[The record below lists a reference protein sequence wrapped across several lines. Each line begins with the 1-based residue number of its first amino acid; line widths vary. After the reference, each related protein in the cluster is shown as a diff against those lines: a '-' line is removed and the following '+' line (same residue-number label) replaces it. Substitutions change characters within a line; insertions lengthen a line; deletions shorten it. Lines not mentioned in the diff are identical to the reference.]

1 MGTHP
6 IFESDFDC
14 LTEVLKMTNEINM
27 NVEEDA
33 ELRELLISNL
43 ESRGV
48 LSRIKAD
55 LRAAIFQCL
64 DEKSQSEES
73 GISAAD
79 QVPLSLCTDL
89 FESLGLHS
97 TNKVLQTET
106 RCDLS
111 TRAELADQFGLSG
124 TVPDGKALLHYA
136 LNQQQQEKKTQHT
149 TTSSNAVSP
158 VLTGIS
164 DAHLEE
170 RARVEFAHYDHGQF
184 NCIHL
189 DDAGSALMDLFPCIP
204 EHHATFLFSAQTRQE
219 LTFEEWFAVVCGFSQ
234 MCVKVVNSD
243 KTTGNKDA
251 SGLDF
256 DLLNKTADDG
266 NLENGDHPL
275 NNQKT
280 EEIMTSRTNYSND
293 FSEFH
298 SKTQEVTEGR
308 LPDSDSEDVSTTDN
322 FTFSKNHTN
331 TTNNHQHELTEDF
344 SVRSDDASKYADFIE
359 NV

>member
-33 ELRELLISNL
+33 ELREWLISNL

-106 RCDLS
+106 RCDLL

-149 TTSSNAVSP
+149 TNSSNAVSP
-158 VLTGIS
+158 VFTGKS

-184 NCIHL
+184 H
-189 DDAGSALMDLFPCIP
+189 CIP

-256 DLLNKTADDG
+256 DLLNKTADDS

-293 FSEFH
+293 FSEF
-298 SKTQEVTEGR
+298 
-308 LPDSDSEDVSTTDN
+308 
-322 FTFSKNHTN
+322 
-331 TTNNHQHELTEDF
+331 
-344 SVRSDDASKYADFIE
+344 
-359 NV
+359 